1 MSRLI
6 YRMFCCCK
14 FQCSSLLNDVDR
26 EDFVEEIA
34 EEYDEIRTDHYDSLK
49 VNYDTSVLWFS
60 QGKLGQ

>member
-49 VNYDTSVLWFS
+49 VMHLSLFS
-60 QGKLGQ
+60 FGGAAAGYP

>member
-49 VNYDTSVLWFS
+49 VNYDTSVL
-60 QGKLGQ
+60 